1 MNLPETTSA
10 RPDSMNNSEVVVS
23 LRGVG
28 RFFDDFHFVRA
39 LIDVNL
45 EVRRGEILG
54 LLGPKDSGK
63 STALRILAGRL
74 RPTEGKVTVFGRSP
88 RRRRVKARIGYL
100 PEPLGHG
107 SSRSSAGLTGFL
119 RQLFGGFSAR
129 SFSERR
135 KRAIQRGPETH
146 PAAELLPGAHREI
159 TLTQA
164 LLNSPDL
171 VLLDEPF
178 FAQEPD
184 DSQETK
190 ALILA
195 LARRGKTVVLTGDS
209 LLHAPDICSRLAVF
223 YAGRIQA
230 IGTLPELLRHPDAI
244 RFTAPLLPRQT
255 AERALNVIKH
265 DLQCSGLA
273 SSPLDDQAS
282 SDKER
287 AEDRRPPAHVPSPSQ
302 SDIADRVLAPLASP
316 PGAKP
321 VSESQPPLDATVD
334 HERLDQ
340 LAKRPVTRY
349 HDL

>member
-1 MNLPETTSA
+1 MNRTETTSP
-10 RPDSMNNSEVVVS
+10 RPDSMNNVVVS
-23 LRGVG
+23 LREVG

-74 RPTEGKVTVFGRSP
+74 RPTEGKVRVFGRSP

-100 PEPLGHG
+100 PEPVGHG
-107 SSRSSAGLTGFL
+107 SARSSAGLTGFL
-119 RQLFGGFSAR
+119 RQLFGGFPAR

-135 KRAIQRGPETH
+135 KRAFQRGPETH
-146 PAAELLPGAHREI
+146 PAAELLPGAQREI
-159 TLTQA
+159 TLAQA
-164 LLNSPDL
+164 LLNGPEL

-184 DSQETK
+184 ALRAIK

-195 LARRGKTVVLTGDS
+195 LVRRGKTVILTGDS
-209 LLHAPDICSRLAVF
+209 LLHAPDVCSRLAVF

-230 IGTLPELLRHPDAI
+230 VGTLPELLRHPDAI
-244 RFTAPLLPRQT
+244 RFTAPLLPPQT
-255 AERALNVIKH
+255 AEHVLNVIKH
-265 DLQCSGLA
+265 DLQRSGLV
-273 SSPLDDQAS
+273 SPPLDDPS
-282 SDKER
+282 GSDEER
-287 AEDRRPPAHVPSPSQ
+287 AGDRRPRAHIPSPSL

-334 HERLDQ
+334 HERLAQ
-340 LAKRPVTRY
+340 LAKRPVT
-349 HDL
+349 H